1 MANIVPDS
9 FKTDLLKG
17 VFSFD
22 TSGNSGTS
30 FKLALYTSL
39 GGFSAG
45 STTAYTTTNEVSSS
59 GTSYSARGNA
69 LTNNGVSISSN
80 IAFVDFADL
89 TFSSVTLTAVGAL
102 IYKDGGSDNAVL
114 VLDFGG
120 SKTATNGDFV
130 IQFPTPN
137 SSSAIIR
144 LGDA

>member
-9 FKTDLLKG
+9 FKTDLLGG
-17 VFSFD
+17 VFDFD
-22 TSGNSGTS
+22 SSGGST
-30 FKLALYTSL
+30 FKLALYTSQA
-39 GGFSAG
+39 GFSTA
-45 STTAYTTTNEVSSS
+45 TTAYTTSNEVLSA
-59 GTSYSARGNA
+59 GTNYTAGGNT
-69 LTNNGVSISSN
+69 LTNNGVAIASN
-80 IAFVDFADL
+80 IGYVDFADL
-89 TFSSVTLTAVGAL
+89 TFTSVTLTATGAL
-102 IYKDGGSDNAVL
+102 IYKETSNEAVL

>member
-17 VFSFD
+17 TFNFD
-22 TSGNSGTS
+22 SSGGDT
-30 FKLALYTSL
+30 FKLALYTDIS
-39 GGFSAG
+39 GFST

-59 GTSYSARGNA
+59 GTGYTAAGNT
-69 LTNNGVSISSN
+69 LTNNGVSVGSN

-89 TFSSVTLTAVGAL
+89 TFSSVTLTADSAL
-102 IYKDGGSDNAVL
+102 IYKSSASDEAVL

-120 SKTATNGDFV
+120 DKTATNGDFV
-130 IQFPTPN
+130 IQFPTADSTN
-137 SSSAIIR
+137 AIIR